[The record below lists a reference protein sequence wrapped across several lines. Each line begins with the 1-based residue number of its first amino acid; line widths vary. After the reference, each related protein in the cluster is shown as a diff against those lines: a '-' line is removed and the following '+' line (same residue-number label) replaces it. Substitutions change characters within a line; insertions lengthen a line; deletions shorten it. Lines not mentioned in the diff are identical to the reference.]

1 MNQLST
7 QQQAGLL
14 FGCLAFGARYW
25 SNAVTGLNSMAKRDR
40 GPVLDLFKAFGAKV
54 YGKDIAR
61 WLFEN
66 WSSMEPWYF
75 DLIEYL
81 KRNSIQESYSI
92 LLLALV
98 VQSNDIKTFVNYV
111 LEFRKLRSAS
121 TLLEFAAREKP
132 SKLQFVDFV
141 GLTDV
146 LMQDSNAFA
155 IEKCKE
161 ELMGASLENWVGLIE
176 KSAATIHLSDKGSI
190 QEAIDEFIRA
200 YGPIDETFSKN
211 LFVTGS
217 SLGFLLHETPNK
229 PNFK

>member
-25 SNAVTGLNSMAKRDR
+25 GNAVIGLTSVAKSERE
-40 GPVLDLFKAFGAKV
+40 PALDLFKAFGAKV
-54 YGKDIAR
+54 YGKDIAK

-66 WSSMEPWYF
+66 WADLEPWYF

-81 KRNSIQESYSI
+81 KRNSIQDSYSI

-98 VQSNDIKTFVNYV
+98 VQASDIKTFVNYV

-121 TLLEFAAREKP
+121 ILLEFASRKKP
-132 SKLQFVDFV
+132 AKLQFVDFI

-146 LMQDSNAFA
+146 LMQDNNAFA

-161 ELMGASLENWVGLIE
+161 ELMGASLENWVRLIE
-176 KSAATIHLSDKGSI
+176 NSAATIHLSDKGSI
-190 QEAIDEFIRA
+190 
-200 YGPIDETFSKN
+200 
-211 LFVTGS
+211 
-217 SLGFLLHETPNK
+217 
-229 PNFK
+229 